1 MSKKTKYHLKTHHE
15 YKKTLRREIH
25 YRDSM
30 QEIWTEKYRPK
41 TLTDL
46 VGQDNII
53 ERLKAYATTKNVP
66 HLIFAGPPGTGKT
79 TATLALAHE
88 VFGEHHWT
96 QNFHEL
102 NASDER
108 GIGIIRG
115 KIKDFARTA
124 PIGATFKI
132 IFLDEADS
140 LTQEAQA
147 ALRRTIEKYTH
158 ICRFI
163 LSVNY
168 SSKII
173 EPIQSRCAVF
183 RFKPLTA
190 DDVKKYIRKIATKE
204 HLEITPDGLEALIFI
219 ARGDMR
225 RAINILQVGA
235 SINKKITAE
244 LLYETS
250 ATARPD
256 DIKLLLNTALAGNF
270 MAARNQL
277 YELLVIYGLSGEEII
292 KQIHRTIFDLTIPD
306 DHKVQ
311 LMEKTGEI
319 EFRLVEG
326 SNEHIQLESLLAQFV
341 LFRKQLK

>member
-1 MSKKTKYHLKTHHE
+1 
-15 YKKTLRREIH
+15 
-25 YRDSM
+25 M

-41 TLTDL
+41 ILSDIA
-46 VGQDNII
+46 GQEKII
-53 ERLKAYATTKNVP
+53 ERLHAYATTKNVP
-66 HLIFAGPPGTGKT
+66 HLIFAGPAGTGKT
-79 TATLALAHE
+79 TAALALAHE
-88 VFGEHHWT
+88 VYGEHTWK
-96 QNFHEL
+96 QNFNEL

-108 GIGIIRG
+108 GIGIVRG

-124 PIGATFKI
+124 PIGAQFKI

-147 ALRRTIEKYTH
+147 ALRRTIERYTH

-183 RFKPLTA
+183 RFKSLTA
-190 DDVKKYIRKIATKE
+190 DDIKKYIRKIATKE
-204 HLEITPDGLEALIFI
+204 KLEITPDGLEALIFI
-219 ARGDMR
+219 AKGDMR
-225 RAINILQVGA
+225 KAINVLQVGA
-235 SINKKITAE
+235 SMDKKITAE

-250 ATARPD
+250 ATARPE
-256 DIKLLLNTALAGNF
+256 DIKALITTALSGNF

-277 YELLVIYGLSGEEII
+277 YELLITYGLNGEEII
-292 KQIHRTIFDLTIPD
+292 KQMHRSIFDLTIPD
-306 DHKVQ
+306 EQKVH
-311 LMEKTGEI
+311 LMEKTGEV

-341 LFRKQLK
+341 LIGRRLK

>member
-1 MSKKTKYHLKTHHE
+1 MNEHKEINTKVTSE
-15 YKKTLRREIH
+15 T
-25 YRDSM
+25 
-30 QEIWTEKYRPK
+30 IWIEKYRPK
-41 TLTDL
+41 TLSDI
-46 VGQDNII
+46 VGQEHII
-53 ERLKAYATTKNVP
+53 ERLHAYAATKNVP

-79 TATLALAHE
+79 TAALAVAHE
-88 VFGEHHWT
+88 IFGEHHWS

-124 PIGATFKI
+124 PIGASFKI

-140 LTQEAQA
+140 LTSEAQA

-168 SSKII
+168 SAKII

-219 ARGDMR
+219 SKGDMR
-225 RAINILQVGA
+225 RAINVLQVGA
-235 SINKKITAE
+235 SMDKKISADV
-244 LLYETS
+244 LYETS
-250 ATARPD
+250 ATARPED
-256 DIKLLLNTALAGNF
+256 VKALITTALGGNF
-270 MAARNQL
+270 MAARNKL
-277 YELLVIYGLSGEEII
+277 YDLLITQGLSGEEIV
-292 KQIHRTIFDLTIPD
+292 KQIHRSIFDLTIPD

-311 LMEKTGEI
+311 LMAKTGDV

-326 SNEHIQLESLLAQFV
+326 SNEHIQLEALLAQFV
-341 LFRKQLK
+341 LFGKQLK